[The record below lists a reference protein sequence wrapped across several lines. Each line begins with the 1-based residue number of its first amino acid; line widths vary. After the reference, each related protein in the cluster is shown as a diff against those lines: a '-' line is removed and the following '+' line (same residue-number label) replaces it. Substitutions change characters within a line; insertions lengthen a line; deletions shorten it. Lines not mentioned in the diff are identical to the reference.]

1 MAGMAC
7 SLHLVDSSPLA
18 QNSFK
23 ATRSLHPWHVPM
35 HVLAIFAKALAA
47 TNVATSSLCM
57 PARDFPGPVCCAE
70 LVVVGNTQA
79 CPVVRYL
86 LALALKPY
94 LQQLQDWLHSPADG
108 SRADAA
114 ATAATAPEPPPC
126 PMFLSAV
133 QPQLRSAGLQLRQL
147 HKLAPHIGSLAQRLG
162 VTARSAQHLAA
173 AQPKQHDTLSQAPAD
188 APSWQVA
195 LVSKPES
202 DLAAVKQD
210 LILGTT
216 CDGLEGVVQRQ
227 QQACAAMEQEV
238 DWVLQQLAAK
248 RQAEEKLQELAAL
261 AVLHDR

>member
-1 MAGMAC
+1 M
-7 SLHLVDSSPLA
+7 
-18 QNSFK
+18 
-23 ATRSLHPWHVPM
+23 HVPAEWAQYLLQSTFQHRLCACQ
-35 HVLAIFAKALAA
+35 HVTAPPPL
-47 TNVATSSLCM
+47 
-57 PARDFPGPVCCAE
+57 DCAE

-79 CPVVRYL
+79 YPVVRYL

-94 LQQLQDWLHSPADG
+94 LQQLQDWLHSPADA

-126 PMFLSAV
+126 PRFLSSV
-133 QPQLRSAGLQLRQL
+133 EPQLRSAGLQLRQL

-173 AQPKQHDTLSQAPAD
+173 AQPKEQDTLPQAPAGP
-188 APSWQVA
+188 PSWQVA

-202 DLAAVKQD
+202 ALAAVKQD

-248 RQAEEKLQELAAL
+248 RQAEEKLQELAVL